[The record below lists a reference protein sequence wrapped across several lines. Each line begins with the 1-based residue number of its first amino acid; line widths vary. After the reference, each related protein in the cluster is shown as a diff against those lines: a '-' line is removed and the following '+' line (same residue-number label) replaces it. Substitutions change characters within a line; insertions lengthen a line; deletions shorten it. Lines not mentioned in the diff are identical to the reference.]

1 MAPSAESSQRHTST
15 APAPPTPPRHRAASP
30 RRGLSLRQR
39 TALWGVA
46 FIIIP
51 LAFFLLVRIYPALVA
66 FDVSLRDW
74 NIMKFNKPYIG
85 LKNYQRLAA
94 DDGFWN
100 AARNTVLYS
109 AIIVPA
115 SLALGLLAASLI
127 QLANR
132 ARGAYRM
139 VYFLPYITPTVAVS
153 WVWRWLFFK
162 NGGVLNQ
169 ILISLGLTPQPFLQG
184 LDQALLCVASVVV
197 WQGLGYYIV
206 IFLAG
211 LEMVPHEY
219 KEAATID
226 GASGWQVF
234 RHVTLP
240 LLNPTILFLAVLG
253 TIRSLQIFTEIMN
266 MTSGGSGAGD
276 LGGPLGSTM
285 SLVVYIY
292 QTAFYQFKFGYASA
306 MTVVLFVV
314 ILAITLVQMKLLNK
328 PVEY

>member
-1 MAPSAESSQRHTST
+1 M
-15 APAPPTPPRHRAASP
+15 
-30 RRGLSLRQR
+30 
-39 TALWGVA
+39 
-46 FIIIP
+46 IIP
-51 LAFFLLVRIYPALVA
+51 LAFFILVRIYPALVA

-85 LKNYQRLAA
+85 LDNYAKLLA
-94 DDGFWN
+94 DSGFWN
-100 AARNTVLYS
+100 AARNTLLYS
-109 AIIVPA
+109 LIIVPF
-115 SLALGLLAASLI
+115 SLVLGLAVASLI
-127 QLANR
+127 QSVNK

-139 VYFLPYITPTVAVS
+139 LYFLPYITPTVAVS

-169 ILISLGLTPQPFLQG
+169 ILVSLGIPPQAFLQS
-184 LDQALLCVASVVV
+184 LDQALFCVASVVV

-211 LEMVPHEY
+211 LEMVPNEY

-240 LLNPTILFLAVLG
+240 LLNPTIVFLAVLG
-253 TIRSLQIFTEIMN
+253 AIRSLQIFTEIMN

-306 MTVVLFVV
+306 MTVVLFLV
-314 ILAITLVQMKLLNK
+314 ILAVTLVQMKILNR

>member
-1 MAPSAESSQRHTST
+1 M
-15 APAPPTPPRHRAASP
+15 
-30 RRGLSLRQR
+30 
-39 TALWGVA
+39 
-46 FIIIP
+46 IIP
-51 LAFFLLVRIYPALVA
+51 LAFFILVRIYPALVA

-74 NIMKFNKPYIG
+74 NIMKVNKPYIG
-85 LKNYQRLAA
+85 LDNYAKLLA
-94 DDGFWN
+94 DSGFWN
-100 AARNTVLYS
+100 AARNTLLYS
-109 AIIVPA
+109 LIIVPF
-115 SLALGLLAASLI
+115 SLVLGLAVASLI
-127 QLANR
+127 QSVNK

-139 VYFLPYITPTVAVS
+139 LYFLPYITPTVAVS

-169 ILISLGLTPQPFLQG
+169 ILVSLGIPPQAFLQS
-184 LDQALLCVASVVV
+184 LDQALFCVASVVV

-211 LEMVPHEY
+211 LEMVPNEY

-240 LLNPTILFLAVLG
+240 LLNPTIVFLAVLG
-253 TIRSLQIFTEIMN
+253 AIRSLQIFTEIMN

-306 MTVVLFVV
+306 MTVVLFLV
-314 ILAITLVQMKLLNK
+314 ILAVTLVQMKILNR